1 MRRSKWMQKALSM
14 VTAVTLTFSGLPG
27 LVPTSEVSAAEGS
40 VESFDSVVLELTQA
54 TDHAGRVNLT
64 YKGAPLSNLVKGPVI
79 DDFSYDSNNSN
90 LLTVDDNGNVTLA
103 SGYTLAAPGNPGI
116 PVTIT
121 ATTSYYHDSDV
132 LFMEDFENN
141 NGPLTSTSKLGSSF
155 ALSDAQSRSGLKA
168 ITPTSITNTENVHQD
183 VALPAGSNYKMTAWY
198 YDPYPDEEKTA
209 TVRTQFGIL
218 DGKNATYAGTFYQS
232 SQADVIDNP
241 TKYTWAYAPSTA
253 GSAAKRWKDSGVQRS
268 IGWHKFEWLITP
280 NGATL
285 EIDGNIISESAQY
298 DIYKAMKS
306 GTTIQPKIAG
316 GWNNQSGNNSYINNK
331 HLIDDFY
338 VVKDVA
344 TVTGTRTLTLNLIPP
359 GGLSDLEIISQP
371 TAAKVN
377 QGETATFSV
386 TATAAASY
394 QWYVSNDETGLNG
407 TEVMGGD
414 DAVLTLPNVNS
425 TVQQGKFYYC
435 QVSSPEGVVVKSHAA
450 PLLINTNTQVNA
462 PIYPILDPDTGIYTG
477 GSNYGDTLVTLF
489 KDGGPIGYYLS
500 KNGGADQL
508 NNHERHHVLPY
519 ARAMG
524 AGNYTVTAIVINAEG
539 NISEEVEASGTLTI
553 ENLSVPVNVKWN
565 GTYATWDSVA
575 NASAYSVQLVSGGVA
590 NGSPIAATGNDVA
603 LSPSLNDT
611 FKVKAIGSA
620 TTRFLDSVE
629 SEESTAY
636 SANIALVRQNETLRA
651 GESARLIV
659 DTADVFVADSI
670 SFSPADQDKD
680 KIEVDDAGFVTV
692 KKGYVPT
699 ENEEVTVNVSVDYFH
714 KADMMFYDGFEGD
727 KRFTTGANGYVQSG
741 VMSRTGAKA
750 ATTSGTGDVATVPGT
765 YNYAPSEGKTT
776 VVTAW
781 YYDDGGVAS
790 GDHAVF
796 GLTPSANEHIVINY
810 GNADGN
816 WAENVTNYSVRFGS
830 GGRFYPVDAKRSK
843 GWHKFQWFVTSTGT
857 TYKIDG
863 KVIHR
868 QTAESGPFDTGV
880 ASSIKNINAL
890 QLATNW
896 GNKAGTIKDIQNK
909 HFIDDVYVMDSEVT
923 TQTATAS
930 VTLKLLPKVYTH
942 SEDSTYVI
950 GLDDYK
956 ITVNPDLEDLAGVKI
971 GDVTLERAVDYT
983 VNSNVLTIKKD
994 AFARNNIVPGKYII
1008 RLDLNPAE
1016 ITFELN
1022 ITPREVRDF
1031 YFSNNGDDHADGRT
1045 PETAWKSISKIN
1057 EYVFLP
1063 GSTIYLDAHSV
1074 WNEQIRLRGNGEEG
1088 NPITLTKY
1096 NTTDPNQRPIINGGG
1111 TASSPSGITVNGAI
1125 ELYDVNYWVV
1135 SGIEVTNIGNKA
1147 GDGRSGI
1154 AVMSRIS
1161 KLGQGQ
1167 FNIQDYADARMQ
1179 GIVIRDNYVHDVN
1192 GLHQANGASKVSGG
1206 IIINGYV
1213 DILVEGNKTLRCDNE
1228 GIRNNAYG
1236 PSSPGTNN
1244 TGITW
1249 SNSSYPW
1256 ASNAVFRNNW
1266 VSSSVGDGI
1275 VMSGGNNSLVERNV
1289 VTDSGYSYLSDK
1301 SGDLVSNWG
1310 PNNTSPTYLGSQNY
1324 AAAWIMASK
1333 GTIFRYNE
1341 AVDNPYHASNDG
1353 MAWDIDNYC
1362 QDNVY
1367 EYNYSRNNYGGWY
1380 LQMNAAKG
1388 NIIRYNVS
1396 VNDGRSPDFNKSY
1409 NSLVLLAGGSSTS
1422 EELSGLYYNNVI
1434 ISPLKNS
1441 SSLVFDPTATNLS
1454 IYFQN
1459 NIFAYT
1465 GTNSSVG
1472 LKGGGT
1478 SAPFIAGRFTNN
1490 IVYPANLFG
1499 SMNAG
1504 GGGYL
1509 GAGVTATDNHYVTEE
1524 ELNSILNDYKS
1535 TPEHWI
1541 ANSGTVAAAIDFSA
1555 MSGFRLADGN
1565 NLAYGAGAEVL
1576 SPYVDR
1582 VNALPHMTERTDLFG
1597 NPLSGRIPS
1606 IGVHNPYAVA
1616 FDSGGGSE
1624 VAMMFADRGG
1634 TITEPIAPT
1643 KGDAEFGG
1651 WYQDAELNDAWDFA
1665 TDPVT
1670 SDIVLFAKWVEDEE
1684 GMAPTIMT
1692 DSLENGHVGQTY
1704 SAALIADGDTPI
1716 KWAVIDGELPTGLSL
1731 DEETGVISG
1740 TPEQRGQFTFKVQAN
1755 NDAGSDSKTLSIVI
1769 TQDVPESTVPEII
1782 TKNLPSGKVGQ
1793 EYTVTL
1799 AVYGSDPITWEVR
1812 EGDLPVGL
1820 NLDKETGV
1828 IAGTPQEAGYYEFT
1842 VAATNDYDTDEQ
1854 LLGIEIAKDVPV
1866 GTAPTITTITLKNGK
1881 VNQSYKA
1888 ALMAIG
1894 DAPVTWTVSDGYLP
1908 FGLNLAETTGV
1919 ILGTPTQAGTYKFT
1933 VMASNHIGM
1942 DKRELT
1948 VVIAANG
1955 NDGNNG
1961 NENNN
1966 GNNNNN
1972 GNDNNNGNNGNGGS
1986 SGDRGNEKQV
1996 VDRIDDIIKEQ
2007 LKQGNTIQLTM
2018 SPGTDELELHS
2029 DTVGSIIKANRPL
2042 TVSNGTVSIEMSF
2055 DLLKQLNKG
2064 KTMRI
2069 AIKPV
2074 DEGNGSLGRGYE
2086 ITILVDDQVI
2096 TDYTGFIPVT
2106 FDLSHEQLQSS
2117 DISKLCGIL
2126 LLVDGNT
2133 ERLGGYYDPES
2144 GKFTFTAKGLGYIYV
2159 TTKSEPV
2166 ELKLA
2171 LGMTDYTLNGI
2182 LSNMNVAPM
2191 VVKGRTLVPLRFV
2204 ADSLGADV
2212 GWDNVTKTVTIT
2224 LDGQILSIK
2233 IGELAP
2239 EMDAA
2244 AVLVKGR
2251 TMLPLRFIAEYFG
2264 ADVIFDNTTKTISIM
2279 K

>member
-1 MRRSKWMQKALSM
+1 MRRSKWMQKALSI
-14 VTAVTLTFSGLPG
+14 VTAAALTFSGLPG
-27 LVPTSEVSAAEGS
+27 LVSTAEVSAAGGS

-54 TDHAGRVNLT
+54 SELAGRVNLT
-64 YKGAPLSNLVKGPVI
+64 YKGSPVSSLVKGPVI
-79 DDFSYDSNNSN
+79 DEFSYDSSN
-90 LLTVDDNGNVTLA
+90 PSLLTVDDNGNVTLA
-103 SGYTLAAPGNPGI
+103 NGYTFAAPGDPGI
-116 PVTIT
+116 PVTLT
-121 ATTSYYHDSDV
+121 ATASYYHDADV

-141 NGPLTSTSKLGSSF
+141 NGPLTSTSKLGTSF
-155 ALSDAQSRSGLKA
+155 SLSDAQSRSGLKA
-168 ITPTSITNTENVHQD
+168 ITPASTTNTENVNQD

-198 YDPYPDEEKTA
+198 YDPYPDEEQTA
-209 TVRTQFGIL
+209 TARTQFGIL

-232 SQADVIDNP
+232 SQADVIHNP
-241 TKYTWAYAPSTA
+241 TKYTWAYAPSSA
-253 GSAAKRWKDSGVQRS
+253 GSAAKRWKDSGVERS
-268 IGWHKFEWLITP
+268 TGWHKFEWLITP

-285 EIDGNIISESAQY
+285 EIDGNRVSESAQH

-316 GWNNQSGNNSYINNK
+316 GWNNQSGNNAYVNNK

-338 VVKDVA
+338 VVKDTP
-344 TVTGTRTLTLNLIPP
+344 TVTGTRTLTLNLVPP
-359 GGLSDLEIISQP
+359 GGLSDLEILTGP

-377 QGETATFSV
+377 QGETAVFSV
-386 TATAAASY
+386 AASAAAAAF
-394 QWYVSNDETGLNG
+394 QWYVSDDETGLNA
-407 TEVMGGD
+407 TQVAGGNA
-414 DAVLTLPNVNS
+414 AVLTLPSVDS
-425 TVQQGKFYYC
+425 AAQQGKFYYC
-435 QVSSPEGVVVKSHAA
+435 LVSSAEGVVMKSQAA
-450 PLLINTNTQVNA
+450 PLLIHTNTQVNA
-462 PIYPILDPDTGIYTG
+462 PIHPILDPNTGIYTG

-489 KDGGPIGYYLS
+489 KDGEPVGYYLS
-500 KNGGADQL
+500 KNGGLDQI

-524 AGNYTVTAIVINAEG
+524 AGDYTVTAIVINAEG
-539 NISEEVEASGTLTI
+539 NISEEAAAAGILTI
-553 ENLSVPVNVKWN
+553 ESLSAPVNVRWN
-565 GTYATWDSVA
+565 GTYATWDRVA
-575 NASAYSVQLVSGGVA
+575 NASAYSVQLVSGGAA
-590 NGSPIAATGNDVA
+590 NGSPVAVTGTDAA

-620 TTRFLDSVE
+620 TTRFLDS
-629 SEESTAY
+629 EESGESAAY
-636 SANIALVRQNETLRA
+636 SANVALVRQNETLRA

-659 DTADVFVADSI
+659 DTADVFVADHI

-680 KIEVDDAGFVTV
+680 KIEIDDAGFVTV
-692 KKGYVPT
+692 KEGYVPT
-699 ENEEVTVNVSVDYFH
+699 ENEEVTVNVRVDYFQ
-714 KADMMFYDGFEGD
+714 KSDMMFYDGFEGD
-727 KRFTTGANGYVQSG
+727 KKFTTGVGGYAQSS
-741 VMSRTGAKA
+741 VMSRTGTQA
-750 ATTSGTGDVATVPGT
+750 ATTSGAGEAATVPGT
-765 YNYAPSEGKTT
+765 YNYAPADGKTT
-776 VVTAW
+776 IVTAW

-790 GDHAVF
+790 GDQAVF
-796 GLTPSANEHIVINY
+796 GFTPSSNEHIVINY

-816 WAENVTNYSVRFGS
+816 WVENMTNYSVRFGS
-830 GGRFYPVDAKRSK
+830 SGRFYPVDAKRSK
-843 GWHKFQWFVTSTGT
+843 GWHKFQWFVTSAGT

-863 KVIHR
+863 KEIYR
-868 QTAESGPFDTGV
+868 QTVEGGPFDTAV
-880 ASSIKNINAL
+880 VSSIKNINGL

-896 GNKAGTIKDIQNK
+896 GNKAGTIKDMQNK

-923 TQTATAS
+923 ARAATAS

-956 ITVNPDLEDLAGVKI
+956 VTVNPDLADLAGVKI
-971 GDVTLERAVDYT
+971 GDVDLEHAVDYT
-983 VNSNVLTIKKD
+983 VNGNVLTIKKD

-1016 ITFELN
+1016 ITFELT

-1031 YFSNNGDDHADGRT
+1031 YISNNGDDHADGRT

-1063 GSTIYLDAHSV
+1063 GSTIYLDANSI
-1074 WNEQIRLRGNGEEG
+1074 WNEPIRLRGNGEEG

-1111 TASSPSGITVNGAI
+1111 TASSSSGISVNGAI

-1135 SGIEVTNIGNKA
+1135 SGIEVTNIGNTA

-1213 DILVEGNKTLRCDNE
+1213 DVLVEGNKTLRCDNE

-1236 PSSPGTNN
+1236 PSNPGTNH

-1256 ASNAVFRNNW
+1256 ASKAVFRNNW

-1275 VMSGGNNSLVERNV
+1275 VISGGNNSLVERNV

-1301 SGDLVSNWG
+1301 SGNLVSNWG
-1310 PNNTSPTYLGSQNY
+1310 PNNHTPIYLGSQNY

-1341 AVDNPYHASNDG
+1341 SVDNPYHASNDG

-1388 NIIRYNVS
+1388 NVIRYNVS

-1409 NSLVLLAGGSSTS
+1409 NSLLLLAGGSSTS
-1422 EELSGLYYNNVI
+1422 EESSGLFYNNVI
-1434 ISPLKNS
+1434 VSPLKNS
-1441 SSLVFDPTATNLS
+1441 SSLVFDPTATNLH

-1465 GTNSSVG
+1465 GANSNVG

-1499 SMNAG
+1499 SLNAG

-1509 GAGVTATDNHYVTEE
+1509 GAGVTAADNRYVTEE

-1535 TPEHWI
+1535 APEHWI
-1541 ANSGTVAAAIDFSA
+1541 ANSGTAAATLDYSA

-1565 NLAYGAGAEVL
+1565 NLAYGAGVEVV
-1576 SPYVDR
+1576 SPFVDR
-1582 VNALPHMTERTDLFG
+1582 VNALPHMTERTDFFG
-1597 NPLSGRIPS
+1597 NPLGGRSPS

-1634 TITEPIAPT
+1634 TITEPKAPT
-1643 KGDAEFGG
+1643 KGDAVFGG
-1651 WYQDAELNDAWDFA
+1651 WYRDAELNNAWDFA
-1665 TDPVT
+1665 TDLVT
-1670 SDIVLFAKWVEDEE
+1670 SDTELYAKWIEDEQ
-1684 GMAPTIMT
+1684 GTAPTIMT
-1692 DSLENGHVGQTY
+1692 DSLENGQVGQTY
-1704 SAALIADGDTPI
+1704 SAALSAAGDAPI
-1716 KWAVIDGELPTGLSL
+1716 KWTITDGELPKGISL
-1731 DEETGVISG
+1731 DEETGIISG
-1740 TPEQRGQFTFKVQAN
+1740 LPEQRGQFTFKVQAN
-1755 NDAGSDSKTLSIVI
+1755 NDAGSDSKTLSLVI
-1769 TQDVPESTVPEII
+1769 TQDVPEGTAPEII
-1782 TKNLPSGKVGQ
+1782 TKNLPNGKVGQ

-1799 AVYGSDPITWEVR
+1799 AVYGSDPMTWEAR
-1812 EGDLPVGL
+1812 GGDLPLGL
-1820 NLDKETGV
+1820 NLDKATGM
-1828 IAGTPQEAGYYEFT
+1828 IAGTPQVAGDYEFT
-1842 VAATNDYDTDEQ
+1842 VAATNDYGSGEQ
-1854 LLGIEIAKDVPV
+1854 WLRIEIAEEEPV

-1881 VNQSYKA
+1881 INQNYQE
-1888 ALMAIG
+1888 ALTASG
-1894 DAPVTWTVSDGYLP
+1894 DAPVTWTVTEGSLP
-1908 FGLNLAETTGV
+1908 WGLNLAEATGV
-1919 ILGTPTQAGTYKFT
+1919 ISGSPTQAGTYKFT
-1933 VMASNHIGM
+1933 VTASNNIGRDM
-1942 DKRELT
+1942 RDLT
-1948 VVIAANG
+1948 IVIAANDNG
-1955 NDGNNG
+1955 GNNG

-1972 GNDNNNGNNGNGGS
+1972 GNHGNGGNSGNNGS
-1986 SGDRGNEKQV
+1986 TTPV
-1996 VDRIDDIIKEQ
+1996 VDPIDNAIKEQ
-2007 LKQGNTIQLTM
+2007 LKQGDSLLLTM
-2018 SPGTDELELHS
+2018 SPETDELELHNGTL
-2029 DTVGSIIKANRPL
+2029 DSIIKADKPL
-2042 TVSNGTVSIEMSF
+2042 TVSNGTISIELSS
-2055 DLLKQLNKG
+2055 DLLKQLNTG
-2064 KTMRI
+2064 KTMKI

-2086 ITILVDDQVI
+2086 IKILVDDQGI
-2096 TDYTGFIPVT
+2096 TDYTGLIPVT
-2106 FDLSHEQLQSS
+2106 FDLSQEQLQAS
-2117 DISKLCGIL
+2117 DISKLCGIKL
-2126 LLVDGNT
+2126 LADDNK
-2133 ERLGGYYDPES
+2133 ERLGGNYDRKS
-2144 GKFTFTAKGLGYIYV
+2144 GKFTFLATGTGYFFV
-2159 TTKSEPV
+2159 TTKREPV
-2166 ELKLA
+2166 A
-2171 LGMTDYTLNGI
+2171 LQLTLGKAEYMLNGVK
-2182 LSNMNVAPM
+2182 SSMNVAPL
-2191 VVKGRTLVPLRFV
+2191 VVKGRTMVPLRFI
-2204 ADSLGADV
+2204 AESLGANV
-2212 GWDNVTKTVTIT
+2212 GWDNITKTVTIA
-2224 LDGQILSIK
+2224 LDDQSLSFK

-2239 EMDAA
+2239 EMDTAA
-2244 AVLVKGR
+2244 MLVNGR

-2264 ADVIFDNTTKTISIM
+2264 ADVTFDNTTKTITIM